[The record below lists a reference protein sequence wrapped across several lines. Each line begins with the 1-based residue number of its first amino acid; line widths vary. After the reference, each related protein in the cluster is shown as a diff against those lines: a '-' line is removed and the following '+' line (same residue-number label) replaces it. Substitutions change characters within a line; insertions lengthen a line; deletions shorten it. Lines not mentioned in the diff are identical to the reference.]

1 MGTLDPILTSFQTTP
16 HVKPSPPD
24 KDWRSKGDLIVSTA
38 RNSGQQTS
46 PIPVNGRTGRITVA
60 SPPPLPTKKDG
71 LELIRKLPPLPMV
84 VTKLLQLLQRR
95 DVSLKELSESIT
107 SDPGFSVE
115 VLRMANSALIG
126 AMSEIRSIWQALAM
140 IGLDR
145 VKGLA
150 LTVGLH
156 GFMGKNANSPVLRKT
171 WRHTLATA
179 ILAEEIADK
188 IYIDPAEA
196 YTAGLLHDIGRIAL
210 IASNP
215 QKYTDILDSLPGN
228 PMRLVESEQV
238 AYGID
243 HREAGVELVRKWKL
257 PPLFERVIS
266 RNKEPDPELRVF
278 DCPALIELCCGLA
291 HAMGFGIFTPTEESD
306 WKLECQ
312 KFITAMP
319 EADRKRMNYCWEDL
333 QLLVASKV
341 NLLDS
346 EAFD

>member
-1 MGTLDPILTSFQTTP
+1 MIGSLIMLTNSGDRKLHSFQTSP

-38 RNSGQQTS
+38 RNPGQHTS

-60 SPPPLPTKKDG
+60 SPPPPPTKKDG

-115 VLRMANSALIG
+115 VLRMANSAMIG

-196 YTAGLLHDIGRIAL
+196 YTAGLLHDIGSIAL

-215 QKYTDILDSLPGN
+215 QKYTDILDLTINQLYKDEPF
-228 PMRLVESEQV
+228 SEQSLIANAGLV
-238 AYGID
+238 GKVFVGGDSSTTEKFSDNTKSAAFIRNALKSALKCPICDGYLDPIRSVSYD
-243 HREAGVELVRKWKL
+243 HII
-257 PPLFERVIS
+257 RVQ
-266 RNKEPDPELRVF
+266 D
-278 DCPALIELCCGLA
+278 GG
-291 HAMGFGIFTPTEESD
+291 MGSSGNCDLTHP
-306 WKLECQ
+306 
-312 KFITAMP
+312 
-319 EADRKRMNYCWEDL
+319 YCN
-333 QLLVASKV
+333 QSVK
-341 NLLDS
+341 N
-346 EAFD
+346 